1 MQRLWPILLLLCITR
16 VYAQTNTPLRT
27 KEDTSGISSKILLV
41 PFQPMMYFSDADQDL
56 SRFSKMGEPQ
66 IRNELRN
73 QLDLNIYHQLL
84 PAFDVVDLLRAN
96 SLDGEKDLN
105 RIYACTRYILY
116 SSKQKKAYMEEK
128 GKEETSRVKAFLEK
142 YSRKSK
148 DQTFWICDSA
158 VMLGMLTEREIFP
171 YLFRKYNHQYILFI
185 TQFEIGTSNKNTI
198 EWLKQDYKR
207 EYTIHYNLFDKTGD
221 LLRAET
227 LTIKAGP
234 ENNVKQIADL
244 YLRVIGAR
252 LKEIMIVAEK

>member
-1 MQRLWPILLLLCITR
+1 MLRLWPFLLLCIT
-16 VYAQTNTPLRT
+16 VVHAQTNTLS
-27 KEDTSGISSKILLV
+27 TSAADSTVSASKILLI
-41 PFQPMMYFSDADQDL
+41 PFQPMMYFSDADQDI

-66 IRNELRN
+66 IRNQLRN
-73 QLDLNIYHQLL
+73 QLDLNVYHQLL
-84 PAFDVVDLLRAN
+84 SAFDVVDLLRSN

-116 SSKQKKAYMEEK
+116 SSKQRKEYIKEKVSEESS
-128 GKEETSRVKAFLEK
+128 KEKVFLEK

-158 VMLGMLTEREIFP
+158 VMLGMLTERDIFP
-171 YLFRKYNHQYILFI
+171 FLSRKYNHQYILFI
-185 TQFEIGTSNKNTI
+185 TQFEIGTTNKNTI

-234 ENNVKQIADL
+234 ENNVNQITEL
-244 YLRVIGAR
+244 YLRAIGAR
-252 LKEIMIVAEK
+252 LKEILMVAGK